1 MDYVYSNCHVL
12 SADTLLSHRH
22 SSTAAVTKLLSNV
35 LKISKLTGQVLNNV
49 MMVIFFPV
57 NQLQPSDIKIIA
69 AMGDAFTVSYMSRL
83 FLQLYDSETM
93 CESRYII
100 LWGQS

>member
-1 MDYVYSNCHVL
+1 MILKFCHVL
-12 SADTLLSHRH
+12 RADTLLSHRH
-22 SSTAAVTKLLSNV
+22 SSTAVTKLLSNV
-35 LKISKLTGQVLNNV
+35 LSKLTGQVLNNV